1 MKKTILAT
9 NLILTND
16 VTKALCLVRL
26 RSDDFT
32 MTKIPSICRNP
43 SKADIEVWC
52 SLVVNVIGKNEKK
65 IMEMKASPREEVKKR
80 ERRCHR

>member
-1 MKKTILAT
+1 
-9 NLILTND
+9 
-16 VTKALCLVRL
+16 
-26 RSDDFT
+26 

-43 SKADIEVWC
+43 GKADIEVWC